1 MREQILLKERKQK
14 NLVNNNISRKKE
26 LKKMLFNFLSV
37 LYLFFKIN
45 KPILSIFSSSF
56 KRIK

>member
-26 LKKMLFNFLSV
+26 LKKMLFNFNITWDKV
-37 LYLFFKIN
+37 F
-45 KPILSIFSSSF
+45 IFIIF
-56 KRIK
+56 IF

>member
-26 LKKMLFNFLSV
+26 LKKMLFN
-37 LYLFFKIN
+37 YLFFKIN